1 MKDQAVPSGHEIPM
15 RDMPNGPTREYSPL
29 VRVIGEVWAPW
40 RVHGGP
46 FIVRVRRCPPFL
58 ACDRKDK

>member
-1 MKDQAVPSGHEIPM
+1 M
-15 RDMPNGPTREYSPL
+15 RDMRNGPTREYSPL

-46 FIVRVRRCPPFL
+46 FIVCVRRRPPFL
-58 ACDRKDK
+58 ACDREDK